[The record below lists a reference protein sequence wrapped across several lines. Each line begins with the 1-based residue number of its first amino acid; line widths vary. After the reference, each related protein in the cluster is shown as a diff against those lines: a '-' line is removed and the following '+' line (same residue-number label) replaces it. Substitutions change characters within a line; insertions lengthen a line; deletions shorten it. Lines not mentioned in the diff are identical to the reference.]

1 MPDASTAIQSIEV
14 KGQLLKVIG
23 HASILG
29 KKMTGL
35 LCSQNCPGELILKG
49 FDTVKDIREK
59 QITVISGFHSPIE
72 KEAFRILQ
80 RGTQPIVLCLARN
93 IETYQIPRALKPLI
107 TNGSLLI
114 IAPVFSKTENRITKE
129 TAGIRNEVIFQISDQ
144 VLLIHAQSGGDL
156 ERTCVKYLRGHKG
169 IYAIPSVKNSHLFDQ
184 GVLEWP
190 TSL

>member
-1 MPDASTAIQSIEV
+1 LPDALTTIQSIEV
-14 KGQLLKVIG
+14 KGQVLKVIG

-49 FDTVKDIREK
+49 FDAVKEIREN
-59 QITVISGFHSPIE
+59 QLTVISGFHSPIE

-93 IETYQIPRALKPLI
+93 IDTYQIPKPFKPI
-107 TNGSLLI
+107 IADGRMII
-114 IAPVFSKTENRITKE
+114 IAPIFSKSENRITKE
-129 TAGIRNEVIFQISDQ
+129 TAEIRNRLIFQLSDQ
-144 VLLIHAQSGGDL
+144 VLLIHARPGGNL
-156 ERTCVKYLRGHKG
+156 ERTCVKYLPEHNG
-169 IYAIPSVKNSHLFDQ
+169 IYAIPSEKNSHLFDQ